1 MRMRGVPVAQE
12 ALVDIGV
19 NLLDPAFDADREAVI
34 ARAQEAGVIWQ
45 VLTGTQ
51 LKCSEQSVAL
61 AQQYPQQLRATA
73 GVHPHHAST
82 WQPDWQQTLAALL
95 ADPFCV
101 AVGETGLDYN
111 RLFSPES
118 AQLLAFEAQ
127 LELAA
132 EMQKPLFLHER
143 DAAQPM
149 LERLHHWRDDLA
161 GGVLHCFTGDKKA
174 LFGYLDLDLYIGIT
188 GWICDERRGQELASL
203 VRSIPADRLLI
214 ETDAPWLLPRTIKP
228 KPKRGRNEPA
238 FLPWVV
244 EKLAAERGESPARV
258 AAITT
263 ANACRLFALPLA
275 ESTDP
280 SGEPL

>member
-1 MRMRGVPVAQE
+1 MAEE

-19 NLLDPAFDADREAVI
+19 NLLDAAFDADREAVI

-51 LKCSEQSVAL
+51 IQCSEQSLAL
-61 AQQYPQQLRATA
+61 AQQYPQQLRSTA
-73 GVHPHHAST
+73 GVHPHHASQ

-95 ADPFCV
+95 ADPCCV

-132 EMQKPLFLHER
+132 EVQKPLFLHER

-149 LERLHHWRDDLA
+149 LERLTSWRDDLA

-188 GWICDERRGQELASL
+188 GWVCDERRGQELATL
-203 VRSIPADRLLI
+203 VKSIPADRLLV
-214 ETDAPWLLPRTIKP
+214 ETDAPWLVPRTIKP
-228 KPKRGRNEPA
+228 KPKKGRNEPA
-238 FLPWVV
+238 FLPWVIA
-244 EKLAAERGESPARV
+244 KIAAERGESPERV

-263 ANACRLFALPLA
+263 ANACRLFGLPRV

-280 SGEPL
+280 SGDLL